1 MNDLELTENHEYV
14 VEVGGKPK
22 ISCTRIAHLVDDGKT
37 DVLMRWACRLFGEG
51 KDWETERAALGD
63 RGTRFHNHMLGWSNG
78 EAAEV
83 RVDEA
88 GLLDA
93 AEKWKIDYGVQTIE
107 AEQIVVSSRGYGGR
121 FDEVSAIAA
130 FNDDICGIDY
140 KTGRLNDRENE
151 LQHAGYWNADG
162 IAVYD
167 ENGMFSGVRDLPAV
181 KRWFCFQPHDD
192 GTYLFQEYPKRRR
205 GQKNIP
211 IEVLQDAAWD
221 KFCKLLDVYAWLH
234 PTKGVIPQ

>member
-1 MNDLELTENHEYV
+1 MNDLELAENHEYV
-14 VEVGGKPK
+14 VTPGGKPRP
-22 ISCTRIAHLVDDGKT
+22 SVSRIAKLLDDGKT
-37 DVLMRWACRLFGEG
+37 DGLMRWARSLAAEG
-51 KDWETERAALGD
+51 KDWETERSALGE

-93 AEKWKIDYGVQTIE
+93 AEKWRADYGVVTLE
-107 AEQIVVSSRGYGGR
+107 AEQIVVSSLGYGGR
-121 FDEVSAIAA
+121 FDEVARIAA
-130 FNDDICGIDY
+130 FGGEACGIDY

-167 ENGMFSGVRDLPAV
+167 ETGAFIGIRPLPQI

-205 GQKNIP
+205 GQKDVP
-211 IEVLQDAAWD
+211 IEVLQAAAWD
-221 KFCKLLDVYAWLH
+221 KFCKLLDVYGWLH
-234 PTKGVIPQ
+234 PTKVAA